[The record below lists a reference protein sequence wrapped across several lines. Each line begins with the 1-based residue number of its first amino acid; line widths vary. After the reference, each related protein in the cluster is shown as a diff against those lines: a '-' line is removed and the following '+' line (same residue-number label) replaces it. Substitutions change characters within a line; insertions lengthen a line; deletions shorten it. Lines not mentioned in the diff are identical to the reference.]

1 MRTRT
6 SDTSPEARAV
16 IVQLAR
22 TLSPARKLALAA
34 SMASAVRELARAGVR
49 SRNPGLDEAALRRRL
64 AAVLLPPEIAAA
76 AYGWSPTEDGY

>member
-22 TLSPARKLALAA
+22 ALPPARKLALAA
-34 SMASAVRELARAGVR
+34 SMASAVRELAAAGVR
-49 SRNPGLDEAALRRRL
+49 SRNPGLDAAALRRRL
-64 AAVLLPPEIAAA
+64 AGLLLPPELAAA
-76 AYGWSPTEDGY
+76 AYGWSPSEDRY